1 MNMAYITALLEGL
14 LSFISPCVLPMIP
27 LYIGYLAGNIADK
40 DNEEKN
46 RNKLLFNSIFFILGF
61 TILFATLGASAS
73 FLGQYLSEHLETI
86 NRIGGVIVIIFALSF
101 LGLKMLPFLENTYK
115 LKFKA
120 KSLNYFSSLI
130 FGIVFAVGWSPCTGP
145 FLGSA
150 LMLAANTDTLYQGI
164 FTLIAYSLGLGVPF
178 FLSALLLKQLE
189 GAFSFIKKHYKVVT
203 VISGVLLLLMGILMV
218 LGYSPAILFE

>member
-1 MNMAYITALLEGL
+1 MAYITALLEGL

-27 LYIGYLAGNIADK
+27 LYIGYLAGGIATK
-40 DNEEKN
+40 DNNEIDRN
-46 RNKLLFNSIFFILGF
+46 RLLWNSVFFIVGF
-61 TILFATLGASAS
+61 SALFATLGASAS
-73 FLGQYLSEHLETI
+73 FLGQYLSEHLDTI
-86 NRIGGVIVIIFALSF
+86 NRVGGVIVIIFALSF

-115 LKFKA
+115 FNFKV
-120 KSLNYFSSLI
+120 KSINYFSSFV

-150 LMLAANTDTLYQGI
+150 LMLAANTDTLYKGI
-164 FTLIAYSLGLGVPF
+164 FTLLSYSLGLAIPF

-189 GAFSFIKKHYKVVT
+189 GAFAFIKKHYKIVT
-203 VISGVLLLLMGILMV
+203 AISGVLLLMMGILMV

>member
-1 MNMAYITALLEGL
+1 
-14 LSFISPCVLPMIP
+14 
-27 LYIGYLAGNIADK
+27 
-40 DNEEKN
+40 
-46 RNKLLFNSIFFILGF
+46 
-61 TILFATLGASAS
+61 
-73 FLGQYLSEHLETI
+73 
-86 NRIGGVIVIIFALSF
+86 
-101 LGLKMLPFLENTYK
+101 
-115 LKFKA
+115 
-120 KSLNYFSSLI
+120 
-130 FGIVFAVGWSPCTGP
+130 VFAVGWSPCTGP